1 LQDVLG
7 LGRDARMNVP
17 GSPSGNWRWRL
28 RPELLNGDAL
38 DRLAALTEI
47 FGRRVPA
54 GRGR

>member
-1 LQDVLG
+1 
-7 LGRDARMNVP
+7 MNVP

-28 RPELLNGDAL
+28 RPELLNDDAL
-38 DRLAALTEI
+38 DRLADLTET